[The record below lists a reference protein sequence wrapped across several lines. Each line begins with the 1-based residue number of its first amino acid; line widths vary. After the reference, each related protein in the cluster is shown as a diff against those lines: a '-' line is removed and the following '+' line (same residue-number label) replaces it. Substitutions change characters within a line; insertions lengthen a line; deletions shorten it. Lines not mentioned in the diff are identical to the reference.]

1 MVFTIRI
8 DQRKK
13 EAKALLEYLKNL
25 PFVEIELELE
35 KPRYN
40 AQTEKAIQDARNG
53 IGVTKVK
60 NVADLFQKLNA

>member
-1 MVFTIRI
+1 MEFTIKI
-8 DQRKK
+8 DSRKK

-25 PFVEIELELE
+25 PFVQLEQE

-40 AQTEKAIQDARNG
+40 AATEKAIQEARSG